1 MCLSLVA
8 FFIAALLQI
17 PAQTTGFRIS
27 GRVLDG
33 ETGKPIVDAV
43 VTLSDGAENG
53 VKRTATIGTNG
64 LFEFANVPR
73 GSYTLQTRHPNPVV
87 PYRSESLEI
96 NLTKNLDNVGLVLS
110 PAVSRV
116 PITGRVVVA
125 GGEPLPAAIS
135 SILFSNEAVT
145 IQRDGSFQTRLR
157 ATQRYEIALQKPPE
171 GFYVDSVSGGT
182 WNRSSNTWFFRD
194 TPNAPVEVVLGFSRL
209 RISGRVVDSIGNPL
223 PQAVVT
229 LSGPLLDGNGRVI
242 LSSADSVSV
251 GATPPPSSM
260 NFINPVVLNSAAA
273 FSIGAVRP
281 GNYELRAR
289 TGTGDNLTA
298 GFLPIVV
305 TANQANLEIVV
316 KPSSPVAGQI
326 VVLPPR
332 TVSELVRFNVAV
344 EINDALGSRTV
355 RVDSRGAFQFRSFE
369 PDYSVTVRNLPVGLR
384 YESHRKSPGSV
395 EIRLETVQ
403 GDPFPGL
410 RFNDRLR

>member
-1 MCLSLVA
+1 
-8 FFIAALLQI
+8 
-17 PAQTTGFRIS
+17 
-27 GRVLDG
+27 
-33 ETGKPIVDAV
+33 
-43 VTLSDGAENG
+43 
-53 VKRTATIGTNG
+53 
-64 LFEFANVPR
+64 
-73 GSYTLQTRHPNPVV
+73 
-87 PYRSESLEI
+87 
-96 NLTKNLDNVGLVLS
+96 
-110 PAVSRV
+110 
-116 PITGRVVVA
+116 
-125 GGEPLPAAIS
+125 
-135 SILFSNEAVT
+135 
-145 IQRDGSFQTRLR
+145 
-157 ATQRYEIALQKPPE
+157 
-171 GFYVDSVSGGT
+171 
-182 WNRSSNTWFFRD
+182 
-194 TPNAPVEVVLGFSRL
+194 
-209 RISGRVVDSIGNPL
+209 
-223 PQAVVT
+223 
-229 LSGPLLDGNGRVI
+229 
-242 LSSADSVSV
+242 
-251 GATPPPSSM
+251 M